1 MRRTI
6 SHSFCLLA
14 LGAAATTP
22 HQQASDAAPI
32 DVRSPDGRTVVS
44 IEAGGAVR
52 LSATRDGRP
61 LLARSTL
68 GLVVDGETLGKG
80 TVRDLRHSHADDT
93 IASVFYARRRLVRD
107 RFREVA
113 LTLTDGLGVIV
124 RAYDDGIAYRL
135 TTAFDR
141 TVRIDQEIVKLRFPG
156 DPTLYAPLADCAKA
170 ARNGVDCFHTSFEE
184 PYTVRPLRDF
194 PADRQA
200 FLPCWSTP
208 APIGRRC

>member
-6 SHSFCLLA
+6 SHAFWLLA
-14 LGAAATTP
+14 LGAAATMA
-22 HQQASDAAPI
+22 HQQAGKADPV
-32 DVRSPDGRTVVS
+32 DMRSPDGRTIVS
-44 IEAGGAVR
+44 IEAGGAIR

-68 GLVVDGETLGKG
+68 GLVVDGQTLGTG
-80 TVRDLRHSHADDT
+80 AVRDVRRSHADDA

-113 LTLTDGLGVIV
+113 LTLTDGLGVTV

-141 TVRIDQEIVKLRFPG
+141 TVRVDQEIVKLRFPG
-156 DPTLYAPLADCAKA
+156 NPTLYAPLADCA
-170 ARNGVDCFHTSFEE
+170 
-184 PYTVRPLRDF
+184 
-194 PADRQA
+194 
-200 FLPCWSTP
+200 
-208 APIGRRC
+208 